1 MQVLNTSL
9 DSTAAERSE
18 LSNSGSSSSSSSSSR
33 TTLSRNMSGLLA
45 SSNDLEMMDYNF
57 VRRLT
62 EDLANMFSPWD
73 VEEGSDEINPHVDEQ
88 FISKM
93 EEFVVEPLRLG
104 EMNGSEAKQILIK
117 ICEQQNALRES
128 VVYTDILNRR
138 LENGVSGIGEDGGN
152 SVNPEDGDGNG
163 GEDGEES
170 GKTRSPTKI
179 IARNN
184 SFVPLPSRR
193 QRRHDDRNDRN
204 VEVLH
209 VLGTIQKQLDELDRS
224 VGDSSGLKRIREK
237 SEHREGNMCSVGD
250 ECVVS

>member
-1 MQVLNTSL
+1 
-9 DSTAAERSE
+9 
-18 LSNSGSSSSSSSSSR
+18 
-33 TTLSRNMSGLLA
+33 
-45 SSNDLEMMDYNF
+45 
-57 VRRLT
+57 
-62 EDLANMFSPWD
+62 
-73 VEEGSDEINPHVDEQ
+73 
-88 FISKM
+88 
-93 EEFVVEPLRLG
+93 
-104 EMNGSEAKQILIK
+104 MNGSEAKQILIK